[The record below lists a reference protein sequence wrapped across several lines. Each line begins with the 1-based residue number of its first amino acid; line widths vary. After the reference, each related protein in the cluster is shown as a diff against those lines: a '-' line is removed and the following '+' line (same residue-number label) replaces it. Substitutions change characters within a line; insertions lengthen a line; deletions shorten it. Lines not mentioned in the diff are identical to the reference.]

1 MSEQAARMNKSKVN
15 KKYSQNTQG
24 QGDRK
29 IFGVYIKSVLTQKVI
44 LSITEVG
51 KNVKRNLEQKIV
63 AKNEGKCIEQGFIR
77 PNSVK
82 IISYSAGVVNSENID
97 FKCVFE
103 CMICHPVEGMLIEC
117 FAKTITKAGIH
128 AEVITDNDIVP
139 ITVFIARD
147 HHSTNKYF
155 SEIKENMQIAVKVIG
170 SRFELNDPYI
180 CVIGQL
186 VPPDEPRNVV
196 KKGGRLVVGEY
207 TNLQEVDNQKDVSSS
222 SDDEDN

>member
-1 MSEQAARMNKSKVN
+1 M
-15 KKYSQNTQG
+15 
-24 QGDRK
+24 
-29 IFGVYIKSVLTQKVI
+29 
-44 LSITEVG
+44 
-51 KNVKRNLEQKIV
+51 
-63 AKNEGKCIEQGFIR
+63 
-77 PNSVK
+77 
-82 IISYSAGVVNSENID
+82 
-97 FKCVFE
+97 
-103 CMICHPVEGMLIEC
+103 GMLIEC

-155 SEIKENMQIAVKVIG
+155 SEIKENVQITVKVIG

-196 KKGGRLVVGEY
+196 KKGGRLVVGED
-207 TNLQEVDNQKDVSSS
+207 TNLQEVEDEKDS
-222 SDDEDN
+222 SDEEDN